1 MKIDA
6 AGFAP
11 LLAPTT
17 GGGLHAARWRQTLE
31 AAMWQ
36 SRPSVPP
43 SGGEAAKAARGPE
56 MDGHPGPTAAASAAT
71 PAATPAALLPAGLPG
86 PGTATPPATPPSPAQ
101 PSRAAAADAAHARE
115 PAAAN
120 PERPVHSPPVPQSVA
135 WAPPGPVRDAP
146 TAAAAPPTAPAPPRA
161 WAPPATTWTPF
172 ASHASVQGDVVS
184 ASLRDAR
191 LGDHEAADLRRAL
204 ERRLAG
210 SGLRLAELRVN
221 GQLIADPYDRS

>member
-6 AGFAP
+6 AGVAQ
-11 LLAPTT
+11 LLAPSA

-36 SRPSVPP
+36 SRPSVPQ
-43 SGGEAAKAARGPE
+43 SGGEAAKAARGPA
-56 MDGHPGPTAAASAAT
+56 MDEQTRTMAAAAAEPLT
-71 PAATPAALLPAGLPG
+71 ASPAVA
-86 PGTATPPATPPSPAQ
+86 GTATLPMGLGPSAQ
-101 PSRAAAADAAHARE
+101 QSGPAAADAAVPRE
-115 PAAAN
+115 PSARN
-120 PERPVHSPPVPQSVA
+120 PERPTHAPPMPRAVA
-135 WAPPGPVRDAP
+135 WAPSGHVREGL
-146 TAAAAPPTAPAPPRA
+146 TAAAAPPPTPAPPRA
-161 WAPPATTWTPF
+161 WAAAPAAAWTPF